1 MKKGK
6 ETSESA
12 TILTATGERVVIP
25 LAWVEIKVDRGMYNE
40 LVGIVDNLP
49 VDCLLGRSSYGRVV
63 CREDLL
69 KQWEDAYAVTT
80 RSQTQEKA
88 QKRIDKLMTEKVV

>member
-1 MKKGK
+1 M
-6 ETSESA
+6 
-12 TILTATGERVVIP
+12 
-25 LAWVEIKVDRGMYNE
+25 
-40 LVGIVDNLP
+40 GIADNLL

-88 QKRIDKLMTEKVV
+88 QKRIDKLIDRESRLAARYLSKP